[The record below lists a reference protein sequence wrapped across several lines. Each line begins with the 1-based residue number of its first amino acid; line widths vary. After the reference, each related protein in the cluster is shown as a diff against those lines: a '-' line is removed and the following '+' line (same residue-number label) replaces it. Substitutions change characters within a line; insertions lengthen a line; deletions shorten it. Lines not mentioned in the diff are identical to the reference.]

1 MASFLGILRS
11 SLYYLAAFLPSYP
24 PSLPSLLRRRNQR
37 GASVVADPFYYF
49 RPSWGTFVL
58 HVFLSSFTVMLSE
71 FEVVAGLNG
80 NIDIHFL
87 AALSLQ
93 CVSGLWWD
101 AVVH

>member
-1 MASFLGILRS
+1 MGNFL
-11 SLYYLAAFLPSYP
+11 
-24 PSLPSLLRRRNQR
+24 
-37 GASVVADPFYYF
+37 YF
-49 RPSWGTFVL
+49 
-58 HVFLSSFTVMLSE
+58 MLSFHSLNLIG

-87 AALSLQ
+87 VALCAV